1 MNSYSELWN
10 AACALMREKLYITEA
25 GFNTFLKDS
34 YIFEYKNGVMYI
46 SVPTTFHEDIIR
58 NTYQENLKECI
69 STILGSVTDI
79 DYIVNVDE
87 TRGIM
92 DTIQLE
98 TEPLIK
104 DIGSEYTFENFVI
117 GPSNRYAQAAA
128 LSVVENPAK
137 FYNPLLIY
145 GNSGV
150 GKTHLMFAIKNKMA
164 ERHPNVKIEYIRC
177 EDFTN
182 MFLESLQAGTI
193 SLFHNRFR
201 SVDVLLVD
209 DIQFL
214 ENKMQTQEEVFNTFT
229 VLMQNNKQIVITSD
243 RPPKDINNLDVR
255 LRSRFEMGLLADISV
270 PDFETRVGII
280 RIKSQSVGINLS
292 EDEIYY
298 IADQVKMNTR
308 QLEGIINQMKAYIQL
323 HKTNPSVPV
332 IQSYIRAIMSDNAP
346 DPVNI
351 DRIILEVSR
360 YYKIS
365 EADIRS
371 KKRMADIVWARHVAI
386 YLTSKLTSISN
397 IQISKELKMNHT
409 SVGHALK
416 NVEDRIKI
424 DIYEKKKVEEL
435 SDTLKKLQ

>member
-10 AACALMREKLYITEA
+10 AVNALMREKQYITEA

-34 YIFEYKNGVMYI
+34 YIFDYKGGTMYI

-58 NTYQENLKECI
+58 NTYQENLKECFGE
-69 STILGSVTDI
+69 ILGSLTEV
-79 DYIVNVDE
+79 DYVVNIDE
-87 TRGIM
+87 TRGVLDKIKEEPSPL
-92 DTIQLE
+92 TLE
-98 TEPLIK
+98 E
-104 DIGSEYTFENFVI
+104 GSNYTFDNFVI
-117 GPSNRYAQAAA
+117 GPSNRYAHAAA

-150 GKTHLMFAIKNKMA
+150 GKTHLMFAIKNKLR
-164 ERHPNVKIEYIRC
+164 EKHPNIKIEYIRC
-177 EDFTN
+177 EDFGN
-182 MFLESLQAGTI
+182 MFYESLQAGTI

-214 ENKMQTQEEVFNTFT
+214 EDKIQTQEDFFNTFT
-229 VLMQNNKQIVITSD
+229 VLMQNNKQIVLTSD
-243 RPPKDINNLDVR
+243 RPPKDFNNIDVR

-280 RIKSQSVGINLS
+280 KIKSRAVGISLS
-292 EDEIYY
+292 DDEIYF

-323 HKTNPSVPV
+323 HKENPSVPV
-332 IQSYIRAIMSDNAP
+332 IQSYIRTIMSDNTP
-346 DPVNI
+346 DPVTI
-351 DRIILEVSR
+351 DRIILEISR

-365 EADIRS
+365 ETDIRS
-371 KKRMADIVWARHVAI
+371 KKRMAEIVWARHVAI
-386 YLTSKLTSISN
+386 YLTSKLTSVSN

-416 NVEDRIKI
+416 NVEDRIKM
-424 DIYEKKKVEEL
+424 DPYEKKRVDEL
-435 SDTLKKLQ
+435 TDTLKKLQ